1 MSEIVM
7 YDALAI
13 ENKMKLEAARL
24 GLQNLLDGISS
35 IQWTEENINQDLL
48 APAREAVTA
57 LQKVKDEG
65 KRPHLDANAA
75 YEKAYKELTGLII
88 PTAAGKAEEKKK
100 LAQKM
105 EIERQK
111 IEAENRRVAD
121 IQFHISKFSA
131 DCAANVLK
139 AANGNEI
146 ADIEKAIGS
155 QMTRKAFFAEFYDQ
169 FIEKIKPIQVLIKE
183 RKDMIRERDK
193 LELKREA
200 ATGDKLADILD
211 KKEDISIG
219 LLQNQVEMY
228 TAVEQSQ
235 PTQTYVGQSTAPY
248 VVPARRQWKFEVT
261 DLELLHKK
269 HPELITIEANEVAIR
284 QLISDYRKDG
294 QLKDNIDINLPGLRI
309 YQDKIYK

>member
-1 MSEIVM
+1 M
-7 YDALAI
+7 
-13 ENKMKLEAARL
+13 
-24 GLQNLLDGISS
+24 
-35 IQWTEENINQDLL
+35 
-48 APAREAVTA
+48 
-57 LQKVKDEG
+57 
-65 KRPHLDANAA
+65 
-75 YEKAYKELTGLII
+75 TGLII
-88 PTAAGKAEEKKK
+88 PTAAAKAEEKKK

-111 IEAENRRVAD
+111 IEAENKRVAD
-121 IQFHISKFSA
+121 IQFHISKFAAES
-131 DCAANVLK
+131 AANVLK

-155 QMTRKAFFAEFYDQ
+155 QMARKAFFAEFYDQ

-193 LELKREA
+193 LESKREA
-200 ATGDKLADILD
+200 ATGDKLADILE
-211 KKEDISIG
+211 KKEDLSIG

-269 HPELITIEANEVAIR
+269 HPELITIEANEAAIR
-284 QLISDYRKDG
+284 QLISDYRKNN
-294 QLKDNIDINLPGLRI
+294 QLQDNVDINLPGLRI